1 MKRFVIFML
10 SICLC
15 FVFAGCRKKV
25 KNELNIVTSCYP
37 VYIMALNITRDVPGI
52 NLENM
57 CDINTGCLH
66 DFQLKSDDLKK
77 IERSSVF
84 IINGAGMES
93 FLDKITKE
101 LSGIKIIDSSYN
113 INLIKSSCKH
123 NHEHKNHEHNYNSH
137 IWLSISNYI
146 AQVRNI
152 TQKLSEFNPENSQKY
167 QYNCDQYI
175 QKLENLKSEFEENL
189 YDITNKKIVTFHDA
203 FPYFA
208 QEFGLEIADVIN
220 HEHENES
227 SLKDLREI
235 IEIIKEN
242 NIKCIF
248 VEPQYNQNV
257 AQIISG
263 ETGAEIFVLDPAVT
277 GDKNPD
283 SYINIMKQNLQTLIK
298 SLK

>member
-1 MKRFVIFML
+1 MKRIMIFVL

-101 LSGIKIIDSSYN
+101 LSEIKIIDSSYN
-113 INLIKSSCKH
+113 INLIKNSCKH

-146 AQVRNI
+146 NQVRNI
-152 TQKLSEFNPENSQKY
+152 TQKLSEFDPENSQKY

-203 FPYFA
+203 FPYFE
-208 QEFGLEIADVIN
+208 QEFGLEIAGVIN

-227 SLKDLREI
+227 SLKDLKKI

-242 NIKCIF
+242 NIKNIF

-277 GDKNPD
+277 GEKNPD
-283 SYINIMKQNLQTLIK
+283 SYINIMKKNLQTLIK